1 MLKLSK
7 RLLALSVSAVLSAS
21 VMLTGCGKAE
31 GDADDKPV
39 KAESIG
45 ESASAALNTVGNTAS
60 NIYDMITG
68 QTDKAYSGQ
77 VKLSIG
83 KPLAEELGLDNI
95 KDIIFT
101 SDVKAKNGN
110 IETVFGLTYGKDEI
124 ISADMIR
131 DDKTGNVYVGVEQL
145 SPGYLMV
152 SGETLDAYLSEMADD
167 MFDISLDLTGHEGT
181 VTEEN
186 FEFPEISD
194 EEIEEWLKPYEQ
206 AIKDNIPKGKD
217 KDKVSGEI
225 DGVKYSLDVKSYTIT
240 GRDAAN
246 VLIPVLKQLK
256 QDENILSLIEAY
268 GATEGLEISDFKDEV
283 DELIDELENGTDADY
298 ADTLDFN
305 VYYQDG
311 NIAGISYKEIED
323 DDWARRERGYEM
335 LWYATETEM
344 CGKYEMT
351 SRGDYK
357 DYPEDSFS
365 RTNTVTCSAKID
377 NGATD
382 VALKIEAT
390 DSYDD
395 SPVKMSFVI
404 DDFQIVDEDSGAF
417 TGTVTFS
424 YSEDDHNLTVT
435 MESKSS
441 SSKLDLSADLKIDGE
456 KYLSVSVTGK
466 ETKASDVKIP
476 SKNVYDVNDEAQ
488 LEAYGATVDTEK
500 FQKNLKDALGDE
512 LYNYLFVGSS
522 SSYYDDW
529 DYDYDWDYDDWDYDY
544 DDVYTGIGRVIN
556 S

>member
-31 GDADDKPV
+31 GDADDKPI

-45 ESASAALNTVGNTAS
+45 ESASAALNTVGNSAE

-77 VKLSIG
+77 VKLSLG
-83 KPLAEELGLDNI
+83 KPLAKELGIDDI
-95 KDIIFT
+95 KDITFT

-110 IETVFGLTYGKDEI
+110 IETIFGLTYGKKEV

-131 DDKTGNVYVGVEQL
+131 DNETGNVYVGIEQL
-145 SPGYLMV
+145 SPGYLMM
-152 SGETLDAYLSEMADD
+152 SGETLDAYFSEMTED
-167 MFDISLDLTGHEGT
+167 MFDVSLNLTGHEGS

-186 FEFPEISD
+186 FEFPEMSD

-206 AIKDNIPKGKD
+206 AIKDNIPEGKD

-225 DGVKYSLDVKSYTIT
+225 DGVKYTLDVKSYTISE
-240 GRDAAN
+240 RDVMN
-246 VLIPVLKQLK
+246 IMKPVVEQLK
-256 QDENILSLIEAY
+256 KDENILSLIDQY
-268 GATEGLEISDFKDEV
+268 GATEGITKQDFIDEIDDLL
-283 DELIDELENGTDADY
+283 DELDVDVDAD
-298 ADTLDFN
+298 LDN
-305 VYYQDG
+305 SLNIDIYYQDG
-311 NIAGISYKEIED
+311 NIAGISYKNIED
-323 DDWARRERGYEM
+323 DDWAHRTNGVDIF
-335 LWYATETEM
+335 WYITDTEM
-344 CGKYEMT
+344 CAKYEVT
-351 SRGDYK
+351 NKVNYK
-357 DYPEDSFS
+357 DDPEGAYDGSMVASF
-365 RTNTVTCSAKID
+365 SAKID

-382 VALKIEAT
+382 VSLKLDA
-390 DSYDD
+390 DGAQ
-395 SPVKMSFVI
+395 MSFVI

-424 YSEDDHNLTVT
+424 YSEDDHNLTAT

-476 SKNVYDVNDEAQ
+476 SKNIYDVNDEAQ

-500 FQKNLKDALGDE
+500 FMEDIKNALGEE
-512 LYNYLFVGSS
+512 LYNALFIGRGTG
-522 SSYYDDW
+522 YYDDW
-529 DYDYDWDYDDWDYDY
+529 DYDYDDWAYDDYDDI
-544 DDVYTGIGRVIN
+544 YTGIGRVVN